1 MRFFDTITNPV
12 LWRGIE
18 RLFIVLVT
26 AVFGWMG
33 HRLFMFGITEG
44 QAKLSAAGHYYKII
58 LSGTAPGLFLMV
70 VSGLALLT
78 ALWKGSIKGDT
89 KDDKKDTLTGDDT
102 ARVTP
107 ASSIEGREAIE
118 HGEKMAGGR
127 KTTVTLAARDW
138 ISVGK
143 QTRRMDT
150 GMLAHRKRGQLFSR
164 ITEIKE
170 GQGQVEH
177 MIQRIE
183 QERDSRLR
191 PEAQEKLR
199 RAEKAL
205 TSGGQLI
212 IEIEE
217 GTHETPLPAGALIA
231 EIEEEDKKERLKK
244 EIRPIFSNKP

>member
-1 MRFFDTITNPV
+1 MRFFDTIINPV

-44 QAKLSAAGHYYKII
+44 QAKLSAEGHYYKII
-58 LSGTAPGLFLMV
+58 FSGTAPGLFLMV
-70 VSGLALLT
+70 VAGLALLT

-89 KDDKKDTLTGDDT
+89 KDDKKDKRGGDDT
-102 ARVTP
+102 ASVTP
-107 ASSIEGREAIE
+107 ASMEGRQAIE

-127 KTTVTLAARDW
+127 KATVPLAARDW

-143 QTRRMDT
+143 QTRKMDT
-150 GMLAHRKRGQLFSR
+150 GMLGHRKRGQLFSR

-170 GQGQVEH
+170 GQGHVEH
-177 MIQRIE
+177 IIEGIE
-183 QERDSRLR
+183 QGRGSRLR
-191 PEAQEKLR
+191 PEAKEKLR
-199 RAEKAL
+199 KAEKAL
-205 TSGGQLI
+205 TSGGELI

-217 GTHETPLPAGALIA
+217 GAHETHLPAGALIA
-231 EIEEEDKKERLKK
+231 EIEEEGKKESLKK
-244 EIRPIFSNKP
+244 KIRPIFSNKP